1 MPFYRVGRF
10 EVEARDLART
20 AFAVSTLI
28 PTSLILRTQ
37 SAARVWA
44 TAARKLLDLKEYI
57 SGLDLVDPDEQY
69 LVTPLH
75 EGFADVLLLGHLPL
89 DLRFVVRD
97 ELFDWTWLGRALK
110 VTDQILVKPEGRVGG
125 YRQLLAEAEATFARG
140 QSLVMFPQGSILG
153 IEAACRN
160 GPFRIADRLGKRVL
174 PVVITGTHRVWE
186 HPYTDRLRFGQPVS
200 MRVLDPLPVGDA
212 VAGMLEIERHMKRIA
227 LSSEMAPARRF
238 DPERDGYWD
247 DYSYEIDPDFPDV
260 AELVARHRSAVGGE
274 SEIDTPMDGVGPT

>member
-1 MPFYRVGRF
+1 M
-10 EVEARDLART
+10 
-20 AFAVSTLI
+20 
-28 PTSLILRTQ
+28 
-37 SAARVWA
+37 
-44 TAARKLLDLKEYI
+44 
-57 SGLDLVDPDEQY
+57 
-69 LVTPLH
+69 
-75 EGFADVLLLGHLPL
+75 
-89 DLRFVVRD
+89 
-97 ELFDWTWLGRALK
+97 
-110 VTDQILVKPEGRVGG
+110 KPEGLVGG

-153 IEAACRN
+153 IEASCRN

-174 PVVITGTHRVWE
+174 PIVITGTHRVWE

-212 VAGMLEIERHMKRIA
+212 VAGMLEIERNMKRIA

-247 DYSYEIDPDFPDV
+247 DYSYDIDPDFPEV

-274 SEIDTPMDGVGPT
+274 SEIDTPVDGVGPT